1 MDHVTAIITQ
11 LAQGLFESIGS
22 SLLRSVRGRGL
33 VKSEPASRR
42 GPGLSFGFQLRLLHR
57 PARLQDRPR
66 QLAVYRIDL
75 QAQPRRVTKSG

>member
-11 LAQGLFESIGS
+11 LAQGLFESLGNG
-22 SLLRSVRGRGL
+22 LLRSLRGKGL

-42 GPGLSFGFQLRLLHR
+42 GPGLNFGFQLRLLHR
-57 PARLQDRPR
+57 PTQLQDRPR

-75 QAQPRRVTKSG
+75 QAQPRRVTKTG